1 MSRRIP
7 NINIDT
13 TQKLRDRL
21 GFKQF
26 VLKVNSD
33 TFIYTYTPNS
43 ISLDESGR
51 LITLTLLNKKFIF
64 DILEVDNVKD
74 YIDVYLFGI
83 KQPQDK
89 YGVESNENNIIVT
102 FTSDVTRLP
111 NEVNTTDFEIKG
123 KIAEIL

>member
-1 MSRRIP
+1 MTRKLP
-7 NINIDT
+7 NIDRANSLT
-13 TQKLRDRL
+13 KRDRT
-21 GFKQF
+21 QF
-26 VLKVNSD
+26 RNFVTDVIID
-33 TFIYTYTPNS
+33 TFIYKYIPTS
-43 ISLDESGR
+43 ISLDGTGR
-51 LITLTLLNKKFIF
+51 LFTLTLENKRFII
-64 DILEVDNVKD
+64 DILEVDSVKD

-89 YGVESNENNIIVT
+89 YGVESTGNNIIVT

>member
-33 TFIYTYTPNS
+33 TFIYSYIPNS

-51 LITLTLLNKKFIF
+51 LFTLTLINKKFIF

-89 YGVESNENNIIVT
+89 YGVESIGNNIIVT

>member
-33 TFIYTYTPNS
+33 TFIYTYIPNL

-111 NEVNTTDFEIKG
+111 NEVNATDFEIKG

>member
-33 TFIYTYTPNS
+33 TFIYSYIPNS

-51 LITLTLLNKKFIF
+51 LFTLILLNKKFIF

-89 YGVESNENNIIVT
+89 YGVESNGNNIIVT